1 MLHICSIMQQHVH
14 FSTFNIKKYKN
25 ITQLQKSMPK
35 RATVYQLSDMLP
47 FQLVCSKYAANMLQ
61 NQILEEA
68 HLLISICH
76 AKKPLYTHFHALI
89 TICSVWLILAPTI
102 LYYYLDDLLGKWAD
116 RKNWTIPTTPT
127 PLPTTCNWLTST
139 IFIRFWWNL
148 VWKFLL

>member
-1 MLHICSIMQQHVH
+1 MQIFMQIYSKYPDLGSMLQLGDYAAYMQQHAATCA
-14 FSTFNIKKYKN
+14 FQLKNIKKYKN

-47 FQLVCSKYAANMLQ
+47 FLLVCSKYAANMLQ

-68 HLLISICH
+68 HLLILICH

-102 LYYYLDDLLGKWAD
+102 LYYHSSS
-116 RKNWTIPTTPT
+116 IIH
-127 PLPTTCNWLTST
+127 ST
-139 IFIRFWWNL
+139 KIIGYFF
-148 VWKFLL
+148 

>member
-1 MLHICSIMQQHVH
+1 MIFLGFPPQTNPSCKVSCKSKVNIPIQAVCCSWAIMLHICSIMQQHVH

-47 FQLVCSKYAANMLQ
+47 FLLVCSKYAANMLQ

-68 HLLISICH
+68 HLLILICH

-102 LYYYLDDLLGKWAD
+102 LYYRKRLLFSL
-116 RKNWTIPTTPT
+116 
-127 PLPTTCNWLTST
+127 PLYDN
-139 IFIRFWWNL
+139 
-148 VWKFLL
+148 